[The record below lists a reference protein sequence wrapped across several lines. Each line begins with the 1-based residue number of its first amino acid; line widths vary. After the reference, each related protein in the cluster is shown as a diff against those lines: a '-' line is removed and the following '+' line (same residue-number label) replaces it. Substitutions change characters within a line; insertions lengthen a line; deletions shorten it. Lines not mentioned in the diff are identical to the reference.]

1 MSLVYFDSSA
11 FVKLLA
17 EEAGSDLAAQLWD
30 GCDAAVAS
38 RLAYPEVRA
47 ALAAARNHDLDE
59 ADLNDS
65 EQTWDSYWAATRPVE
80 LTAAVERHA
89 GQLARTY
96 ALRGADA
103 VHLASALAI
112 GDPDLILAAWDRRL
126 HAGAQA
132 AGLNTAPAELGTR
145 IPAVPPEES
154 DTPAE
159 QKPPTD
165 DHG

>member
-1 MSLVYFDSSA
+1 MPLVYFDSSA
-11 FVKLLA
+11 SIKLLA

-47 ALAAARNHDLDE
+47 ALAAAARSHDLAEADLDE
-59 ADLNDS
+59 A
-65 EQTWDSYWAATRPVE
+65 ERAWDSYWAATRPVE
-80 LTAAVERHA
+80 LTAAVEQHA

-112 GDPDLILAAWDRRL
+112 GDPGLILAAWDRRL
-126 HAGAQA
+126 HSGAQA
-132 AGLNTAPAELGTR
+132 AGLRTAPAQL
-145 IPAVPPEES
+145 
-154 DTPAE
+154 DTQEP
-159 QKPPTD
+159 
-165 DHG
+165 

>member
-1 MSLVYFDSSA
+1 VPLVYFDSSA

-47 ALAAARNHDLDE
+47 ALAAAARNHDLDE
-59 ADLNDS
+59 ADLDDA
-65 EQTWDSYWAATRPVE
+65 ERAWDGYWAATRPVE
-80 LTAAVERHA
+80 LTAAVEQHA
-89 GQLARTY
+89 GQLARAH

-112 GDPDLILAAWDRRL
+112 GDPDLILTAWDRRL

-132 AGLNTAPAELGTR
+132 AGLNTAPAQLDTP
-145 IPAVPPEES
+145 IPAAPRAAPDAQS
-154 DTPAE
+154 ID
-159 QKPPTD
+159 Q
-165 DHG
+165 